1 MAKNRIKVGNTEVEI
16 SDLMERMIDQVRKGA
31 DGEIL
36 QSMEDFQA
44 QLMET
49 ASATWPVGRDRK
61 AGSGEPTGKGQMR
74 EHSVN
79 LFERRTTLEGRALA
93 VSLVNTAG
101 WAWAVRFG
109 REALSG
115 QTKGRKAWTELI
127 SKPGKKGA
135 IEIADNMT
143 ERLVELAQRA
153 SKGKK

>member
-16 SDLMERMIDQVRKGA
+16 SDLMERMLDQVRKGA

-36 QSMEDFQA
+36 EAMEDYQA
-44 QLMET
+44 ELLESAT
-49 ASATWPVGRDRK
+49 ATWPVGRDRK
-61 AGSGEPTGKGQMR
+61 AAPGEPTGPGGTR
-74 EHSVN
+74 AHSVN
-79 LFERRTTLEGRALA
+79 LFERRTAFAGRGIE

-115 QTKGRKAWTELI
+115 RTKGKKAWTELV

-135 IEIADNMT
+135 KEIADNIT
-143 ERLVELAQRA
+143 QRLVELAEKTP
-153 SKGKK
+153 KGKK

>member
-1 MAKNRIKVGNTEVEI
+1 MAKSRIKVGDTEVEI
-16 SDLMERMIDQVRKGA
+16 SDLMERMLDQVRKGA

-36 QSMEDFQA
+36 EAMEDYQA

-61 AGSGEPTGKGQMR
+61 AGSGEPTGKGRMR

-79 LFERRTTLEGRALA
+79 LFERRTAFVGQGIE
-93 VSLVNTAG
+93 VSVANTAG

-115 QTKGRKAWTELI
+115 QTKGRKAWTELV
-127 SKPGKKGA
+127 SKPGKKGSQG
-135 IEIADNMT
+135 IADNMS
-143 ERLVELAQRA
+143 ERLVVLAIIA